1 MVIIDKEKCVGCGK
15 CIADCVA
22 SNLELVDNKANV
34 KGICLQCGHCVAI
47 CRSDAVTIPEY
58 DMDDVEIIDSD
69 NKINPNLLLKCIKSR
84 RSIRDFTEKKISEG
98 DMRLLAEA
106 GRYTA
111 TAKNGQFHRYIF
123 IQDELDKLKD
133 MVWGYI
139 DALQQVDNKGSMEY
153 EVYKSF
159 LNRKNNDA
167 SDDYLFR
174 NAPTVLFITSQR
186 YLDAGLAAQNMEMM
200 ACSLDM
206 GVLYNGFLVR
216 IADENIE
223 LKKWLGIENETIC
236 ACMLIGYPK
245 KKYYKTAP
253 RKIAD
258 ISIR

>member
-22 SNLELVDNKANV
+22 GNLEFVDNKANV
-34 KGICLQCGHCVAI
+34 KGACLQCGHCVAM
-47 CRSDAVTIPEY
+47 CQSDAVTIPEY
-58 DMDDVEIIDSD
+58 DMDDVEIIDLD
-69 NKINPNLLLKCIKSR
+69 NKIDPNLLLKCIKSR
-84 RSIRDFTEKKISEG
+84 RSIRDFTEKKISEE
-98 DMRLLAEA
+98 DMKLLAEA

-139 DALQQVDNKGSMEY
+139 DALPQTDSNGSMNY
-153 EVYKSF
+153 EAYKSF
-159 LNRKNNDA
+159 LNRKNNNA
-167 SDDYLFR
+167 SDDFLFR

-186 YLDAGLAAQNMEMM
+186 YLDAGLAAQNMELM
-200 ACSLDM
+200 ANSLGM

-216 IADENIE
+216 IADENTE

-245 KKYYKTAP
+245 QKYHKTAP
-253 RKIAD
+253 RKSAAVT
-258 ISIR
+258 IR